1 MQRHERE
8 NAMSNLQI
16 GLMIVTV
23 IVVFAVVNFYWDY
36 LRDRD

>member
-1 MQRHERE
+1 
-8 NAMSNLQI
+8 MSNLQI

-23 IVVFAVVNFYWDY
+23 VVVFALVNSYRDY

>member
-1 MQRHERE
+1 
-8 NAMSNLQI
+8 MSNLQI

-23 IVVFAVVNFYWDY
+23 IVVFALVNFYRDY

>member
-1 MQRHERE
+1 
-8 NAMSNLQI
+8 MSNLQI

-36 LRDRD
+36 LRDRE

>member
-1 MQRHERE
+1 
-8 NAMSNLQI
+8 MSNLQI

-23 IVVFAVVNFYWDY
+23 VVVFALVNFYRDY

>member
-1 MQRHERE
+1 
-8 NAMSNLQI
+8 MSNLQI

-23 IVVFAVVNFYWDY
+23 IVVFALVNFYWDY

>member
-1 MQRHERE
+1 
-8 NAMSNLQI
+8 MSNLQI

>member
-1 MQRHERE
+1 
-8 NAMSNLQI
+8 MSNLQI

-23 IVVFAVVNFYWDY
+23 IVVFALVNFYLDY